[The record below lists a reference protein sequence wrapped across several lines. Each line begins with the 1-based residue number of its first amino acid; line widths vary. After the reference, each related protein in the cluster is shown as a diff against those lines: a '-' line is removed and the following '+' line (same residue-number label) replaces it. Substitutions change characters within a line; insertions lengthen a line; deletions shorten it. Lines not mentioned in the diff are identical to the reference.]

1 MMMKIKKI
9 LAVIPAAGIGH
20 RFGEKKPKQY
30 AQLNALSVI
39 ENTVNE
45 LLKSKL
51 IDKLIIVIS
60 EGDSYIKNQNFYKN
74 KTIQLINGGSSRAE
88 SVNNAL
94 NHECANGYDYV
105 LVHDAAR
112 PNFSYTIISKLL
124 ENLMESKSSGSF
136 PYIPISD
143 SLRSKELG
151 TVDKNEY
158 FLAQTPQVCSFHDLK
173 QSLQLCISD
182 GVNVPDESFALE
194 YSGFNVSRIL
204 GSRSNIKIT
213 YKDDLKLLSK
223 FNTRTGTGFDV
234 HRYQEGN
241 GITLGGF
248 KVTCEYSIIAHSDGD
263 VLLHS
268 IADSILGASAL
279 GDIGIFFS
287 DQDINNKGLDSKKII
302 EFCLNKIE
310 SIGMEIYNI
319 DSTIICEQPK
329 INPFRDN
336 ILKSLS
342 QILGIPESKIGLKA
356 TTAEKLGIIGKNKA
370 ISVQS
375 LVNLKDK

>member
-1 MMMKIKKI
+1 MMKIKKI

-94 NHECANGYDYV
+94 NHECANDYDYV

-158 FLAQTPQVCSFHDLK
+158 FLAQTPQVCRFHDLK

-248 KVTCEYSIIAHSDGD
+248 KVPCEYSIIAHSDGD

>member
-1 MMMKIKKI
+1 MMKIKKI

-45 LLKSKL
+45 LLKSKV
-51 IDKLIIVIS
+51 IDRLIIVIS

-158 FLAQTPQVCSFHDLK
+158 FLAQTPQVCRFHDLK

-248 KVTCEYSIIAHSDGD
+248 KVPCEYSIIAHSDGD

-268 IADSILGASAL
+268 IADSILGASSL

-287 DQDINNKGLDSKKII
+287 DQDVNNKGLDSKKII

>member
-1 MMMKIKKI
+1 MKIKKI

-143 SLRSKELG
+143 SLRSSELG

-248 KVTCEYSIIAHSDGD
+248 KVPCEYSIIAHSDGD

>member
-1 MMMKIKKI
+1 MMKIKKI

-60 EGDSYIKNQNFYKN
+60 EGDRYIKNQNFYKN
-74 KTIQLINGGSSRAE
+74 KTIQFINGGYSRAE

-248 KVTCEYSIIAHSDGD
+248 KVPCEYSIIAHSDGD

>member
-1 MMMKIKKI
+1 MMKIKKI

-60 EGDSYIKNQNFYKN
+60 EGDRYIKNQNFYKN

-136 PYIPISD
+136 PHIPISD

-248 KVTCEYSIIAHSDGD
+248 KVPCEYSIIAHSDGD

>member
-1 MMMKIKKI
+1 MKIKKI

-74 KTIQLINGGSSRAE
+74 KTIQFINGGSSRAE

-158 FLAQTPQVCSFHDLK
+158 FLAQTPQVCRFHDLK

-248 KVTCEYSIIAHSDGD
+248 KVPCEYSIIAHSDGD

>member
-1 MMMKIKKI
+1 MMKIKKI

-143 SLRSKELG
+143 SLRSSELG

-248 KVTCEYSIIAHSDGD
+248 KVPCEYSIIAHSDGD

>member
-1 MMMKIKKI
+1 MMKIKKI

-60 EGDSYIKNQNFYKN
+60 EGDRYIKNQNFYKN

-223 FNTRTGTGFDV
+223 FNTRSGTGFDV

-248 KVTCEYSIIAHSDGD
+248 KVPCEYSIIAHSDGD

>member
-1 MMMKIKKI
+1 MKIKKI

-158 FLAQTPQVCSFHDLK
+158 FLAQTPQVCRFHDLK

-248 KVTCEYSIIAHSDGD
+248 KVPCEYSIIAHSDGD

>member
-1 MMMKIKKI
+1 MMKIKKI

-60 EGDSYIKNQNFYKN
+60 EGDRYIKNQNFYKN

-248 KVTCEYSIIAHSDGD
+248 KVPCEYSIIAHSDGD

>member
-1 MMMKIKKI
+1 MKIKKI

-112 PNFSYTIISKLL
+112 PNFSNTIISKLL

-248 KVTCEYSIIAHSDGD
+248 KVPCEYSIIAHSDGD

>member
-1 MMMKIKKI
+1 MKIKKI

-136 PYIPISD
+136 PYIPISE

-158 FLAQTPQVCSFHDLK
+158 FLAQTPQVCRFHDLK

-248 KVTCEYSIIAHSDGD
+248 KVPCEYSIIAHSDGD

-287 DQDINNKGLDSKKII
+287 DQDVNNKGLDSKKII

>member
-1 MMMKIKKI
+1 MKIKKI

-74 KTIQLINGGSSRAE
+74 KTIQFINGGSSRAE

-136 PYIPISD
+136 PHIPISD

-248 KVTCEYSIIAHSDGD
+248 KVPCEYSIIAHSDGD

>member
-1 MMMKIKKI
+1 MKIKKI

-60 EGDSYIKNQNFYKN
+60 EGDRYIKNQNFYKN

-248 KVTCEYSIIAHSDGD
+248 KVPCEYSIIAHSDGD

>member
-1 MMMKIKKI
+1 MMKIKKI

-60 EGDSYIKNQNFYKN
+60 EGDIYIKNQNFYKN
-74 KTIQLINGGSSRAE
+74 KTIQFINGGSSRAE

-136 PYIPISD
+136 PHIPISD

-248 KVTCEYSIIAHSDGD
+248 KVPCEHSIIAHSDGD

>member
-1 MMMKIKKI
+1 MKIKKI

-60 EGDSYIKNQNFYKN
+60 EGDRYIKNQNFYKN

-136 PYIPISD
+136 PHIPISD

-151 TVDKNEY
+151 TVYKNEY

-248 KVTCEYSIIAHSDGD
+248 KVPCEYSIIAHSDGD

>member
-1 MMMKIKKI
+1 MKIKKI

-60 EGDSYIKNQNFYKN
+60 EGDSYIKNQNFYNN

-248 KVTCEYSIIAHSDGD
+248 KVPCEYSIIAHSDGD